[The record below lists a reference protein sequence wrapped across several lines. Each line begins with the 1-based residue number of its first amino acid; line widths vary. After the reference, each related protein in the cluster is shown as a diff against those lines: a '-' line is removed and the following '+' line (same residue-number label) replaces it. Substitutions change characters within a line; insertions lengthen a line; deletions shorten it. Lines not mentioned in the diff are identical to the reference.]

1 MRQSNHLNK
10 YYYKHIQYHYMLFIL
25 WYLACLCNN
34 EGSLNNT
41 ICDVKTGQCSCKND
55 LIAGQQCDRC
65 TDGYY
70 NFPQCKGISFQ
81 TFWYTNAHIKR

>member
-1 MRQSNHLNK
+1 
-10 YYYKHIQYHYMLFIL
+10 MLFIL

-41 ICDVKTGQCSCKND
+41 ICDVKTGQCRCKND
-55 LIAGQQCDRC
+55 LISGQQCNRC
-65 TDGYY
+65 VEGYY

-81 TFWYTNAHIKR
+81 IFLYTNRA